1 MDYRPGFF
9 LVIMEFFIT
18 VLGMV
23 LFVEGLPYF
32 AFPDRMKVWME
43 RVIEMPDAV
52 LRTLG
57 FVMMSIGMAVIYLV
71 RRG

>member
-1 MDYRPGFF
+1 
-9 LVIMEFFIT
+9 MEFFIT
-18 VLGMV
+18 VLGRV